1 MKGSRYLLACFMM
14 GYFINSEA
22 GELRSNVSGLGWG
35 IYNVGYQLDL
45 SRRISFG
52 PSVTYVDVSVGE
64 QLGSLTSVGLK
75 LEFDFIK
82 RERLEAYVSSSIGTF
97 QINGESLELDLNC
110 ESRLW
115 GLGAAS
121 AVGTRY
127 INDKGFIVGFGVG
140 VGALYALLAVE
151 ECDGGLNLVS
161 AFSPKIEAVPLV
173 DVTLGYRF

>member
-1 MKGSRYLLACFMM
+1 MM
-14 GYFINSEA
+14 TYFINSEA

-52 PSVTYVDVSVGE
+52 PSITYLNVSIGE
-64 QLGSLTSVGLK
+64 QLGSLASVGLK
-75 LEFDFIK
+75 LEYDLIK
-82 RERLEAYVSSSIGTF
+82 RERFEAYVSSSIGTF
-97 QINGESLELDLNC
+97 QANGEGLALDLYC

-121 AVGTRY
+121 AVGARY
-127 INDKGFIVGFGVG
+127 INDEGFIVGFGVG
-140 VGALYALLAVE
+140 VGAVYALLAAE

-161 AFSPKIEAVPLV
+161 SFSNNIEAVPLV